1 MGEPGQTKLDAW
13 MLCIGAMAGGEPKR
27 ADGNGK
33 SEAKGKEKVSESCL
47 GCFICEGKHFTR
59 DCPLRAQFSA
69 TSVEKDGEGSA
80 YVNPIRSS
88 KGKSAAQIA
97 DEHGLDEGLSKPRQE
112 DRLTRIGAIAEFGSV
127 DRGSLH
133 ADANSAAQRLTARI
147 CEFGSALAA
156 CPQMQIRQRATTCAS
171 QGLDLARSKTW
182 AKDCPRHG

>member
-1 MGEPGQTKLDAW
+1 MG
-13 MLCIGAMAGGEPKR
+13 
-27 ADGNGK
+27 
-33 SEAKGKEKVSESCL
+33 
-47 GCFICEGKHFTR
+47 
-59 DCPLRAQFSA
+59 
-69 TSVEKDGEGSA
+69 
-80 YVNPIRSS
+80 SS

-133 ADANSAAQRLTARI
+133 ADANSAAQRLAARI

-156 CPQMQIRQRATTCAS
+156 CPQMRIRQRATTCAS

-182 AKDCPRHG
+182 AKDCPRHGLKSSRRWDAPAKAHCLEFGSDGSRQPCIGRDEFGRQQAMVYASL